1 MDNRMNVSL
10 AVMDALGRLGIAHD
24 LMELEPTPKVRAWQE
39 GLVRLALKQGK
50 HITKEERTVL
60 EEFLNGG
67 KKMNKTFW
75 AWQWAYGLGCHTEI
89 GGELQPCG
97 ELHAFVSRK
106 ERDEWAECGTWRE
119 KKTRGEA
126 MKLLRKGWTGNS
138 AFDWE
143 VARRK
148 MDGEAPLSEAELIEL
163 WDETQKEN

>member
-39 GLVRLALKQGK
+39 ALVRLALKQGK

-97 ELHAFVSRK
+97 ELHAFGSRK
-106 ERDEWAECGTWRE
+106 ERDEWAEGYWRE
-119 KKTRGEA
+119 KKSRGEA
-126 MKLLRKGWTGNS
+126 MKLLRRGWTGNS
-138 AFDWE
+138 DFDDKI
-143 VARRK
+143 ALRK
-148 MDGEAPLSEAELIEL
+148 MDGEAPLSDKELLEL
-163 WDETQKEN
+163 WKQVEDED